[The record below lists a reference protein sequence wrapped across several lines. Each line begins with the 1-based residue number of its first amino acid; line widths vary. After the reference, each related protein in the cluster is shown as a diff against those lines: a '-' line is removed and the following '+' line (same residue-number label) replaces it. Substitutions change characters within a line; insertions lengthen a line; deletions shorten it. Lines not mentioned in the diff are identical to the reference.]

1 MRGDKA
7 SSGCAMF
14 NSTRKKK
21 EGRQGEGRQG
31 DMAMFN
37 SIDNEKHL
45 TLNE

>member
-1 MRGDKA
+1 
-7 SSGCAMF
+7 MF
-14 NSTRKKK
+14 NSTRKNN
-21 EGRQGEGRQG
+21 GGGQGEGRQG